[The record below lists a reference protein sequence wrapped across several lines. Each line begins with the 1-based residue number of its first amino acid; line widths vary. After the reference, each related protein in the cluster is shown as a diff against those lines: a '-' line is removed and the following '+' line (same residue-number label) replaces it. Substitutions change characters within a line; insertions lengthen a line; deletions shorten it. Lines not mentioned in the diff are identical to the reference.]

1 MKSASAC
8 SRWKITRV
16 KMRERSSSVGS
27 NQTEKHPRDI
37 FCAPYVRKCH
47 VNLSRHV
54 LWEFYPPPLS
64 ICTRSLCNFGDF
76 MSVVRNSSRRDFR
89 ACWNKIVFTKEK
101 QCYDCENSR
110 FHRNRYIRPSDCE
123 LAILF
128 SLVLIQHEIGD
139 CDIS

>member
-37 FCAPYVRKCH
+37 FCAFESAMSIYRGMSYENFIPLPSLYV
-47 VNLSRHV
+47 HV
-54 LWEFYPPPLS
+54 LCVTSVILWA
-64 ICTRSLCNFGDF
+64 SLEIRPD
-76 MSVVRNSSRRDFR
+76 DFR

-128 SLVLIQHEIGD
+128 SLVLIQHERRD